1 MSFDKLL
8 RKVSH
13 AETAVEAQG
22 RRTSADW
29 RQLKRSWKAAWT
41 PGRIIVAGLLSGF
54 VVGRNDPQKALGGS
68 GILRLL
74 GSLSN
79 LMATHHAREAADH
92 AEDATQAAEQDNQHF
107 GNEPSLRQA
116 SDTTA
121 SDSIHMPTA
130 TAEAY
135 EP

>member
-29 RQLKRSWKAAWT
+29 RQFKRSWKAAWT
-41 PGRIIVAGLLSGF
+41 PGRIIVAGLLGGF
-54 VVGRNDPQKALGGS
+54 VVGRSDSQKALGGS

-74 GSLSN
+74 GSLST
-79 LMATHHAREAADH
+79 LMATHHAREAADD
-92 AEDATQAAEQDNQHF
+92 AEDATQAVERTSQGS
-107 GNEPSLRQA
+107 GNHAGQRHA
-116 SDTTA
+116 SDTVS
-121 SDSIHMPTA
+121 SDNIHMPTA